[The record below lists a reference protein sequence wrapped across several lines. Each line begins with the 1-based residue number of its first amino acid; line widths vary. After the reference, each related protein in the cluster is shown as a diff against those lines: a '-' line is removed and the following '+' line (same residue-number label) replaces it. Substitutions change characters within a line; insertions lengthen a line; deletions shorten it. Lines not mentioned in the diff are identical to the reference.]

1 MHRLLRIFW
10 TLLAIV
16 FLIEAWLWDR
26 LEPVVAFIVARLPL
40 KALKARIA
48 AAIEHLPPEATLLV
62 FLVPVV
68 LLFPLKLV
76 GLWLLARGEW
86 VGATG
91 VLVFAK
97 LVGVG
102 VTAFVFDVT
111 REKLLLM
118 AWFRW
123 IYIKVMSCRDWA
135 HALVDPIKRRIKAR
149 LRMFAPKRA
158 SRAVRLLLRLRRRAH
173 GSVRAFSGESLPS
186 TRSGVEPG
194 SPQKMQPL

>member
-10 TLLAIV
+10 TFLAIV
-16 FLIEAWLWDR
+16 FLVEAWLWDR
-26 LEPVVAFIVARLPL
+26 LEPIVAFVVARIPL
-40 KALKARIA
+40 QAFKARVA
-48 AAIEHLPPEATLLV
+48 AWIDHLPPAATLLV

-76 GLWLLARGEW
+76 GLWMLSRGDW
-86 VGATG
+86 AAATG

-111 REKLLLM
+111 REKLLLL

-123 IYIKVMSCRDWA
+123 IYVNVMACRAWA
-135 HALVDPIKRRIKAR
+135 HRLVDPIKRRIKAR
-149 LRMFAPKRA
+149 LRMFAPRRA
-158 SRAVRLLLRLRRRAH
+158 SRAMRLLFRIRRRMHATVKTDAPH
-173 GSVRAFSGESLPS
+173 AVRTAQ
-186 TRSGVEPG
+186 
-194 SPQKMQPL
+194 SP